1 MPDPKPTDPDVI
13 EAMDKLKEIL
23 KKMET
28 EEGLKE
34 LEKGWHLRRHH
45 ARLLAPP
52 RPTLRG
58 RDHA

>member
-34 LEKGWHLRRHH
+34 LEKGSLKFEIKPEVGMLWYV
-45 ARLLAPP
+45 AYG
-52 RPTLRG
+52 T
-58 RDHA
+58 